1 MKASK
6 LIYRALLE
14 IGVVAPS
21 ETPTADQSADALTEL
36 QMLAD
41 TERERIKTSIPNW
54 PTEPVELFDELGSVP
69 AIWLHFLQLGLS
81 VALCPSYGLP
91 VSAELLA
98 KYNRALRIIERDSA
112 QKYPRAPDQTLA
124 SMTYNDTFNILSG
137 E

>member
-1 MKASK
+1 MRASK

-21 ETPTADQSADALTEL
+21 ETPTADQSADALAEL

-41 TERERIKTSIPNW
+41 TERERIKTTIPNW

-81 VALCPSYGLP
+81 VAMCPSYGLP

-98 KYNRALRIIERDSA
+98 KYNRALRIIERGSA
-112 QKYPRAPDQTLA
+112 PKFPRLPDQTLA
-124 SMTYNDTFNILSG
+124 VMTYGKNFNILTG